1 MRRFPRFR
9 EITKLKKL
17 TDARELAAMA
27 ELAVIEAERKAAEVD
42 LLALQ
47 NQNHNAKSIDEL
59 VIVEKW
65 SLWREDE
72 MRRRATVLAAV
83 TAKHKIAAMRCGR
96 LIAES
101 SVLKEIGS
109 QARAHEA
116 KQRQKR
122 ST

>member
-27 ELAVIEAERKAAEVD
+27 ELAAIEAERKAAEID